1 MTPRDQLLQALQ
13 APRALEEVHR
23 VLQGLAAQSEPQL
36 GVYQVLRALL
46 GEARERMGPD
56 EEFVLL
62 QALDLTCGF
71 CPPEHRLWDQE
82 LPRLHA
88 PDAGPT
94 PV

>member
-23 VLQGLAAQSEPQL
+23 VLQGLAASGEPQL
-36 GVYQVLRALL
+36 GVYQTLRTLL
-46 GEARERMGPD
+46 TEARETMGED
-56 EEFVLL
+56 EEFVVL
-62 QALDLTCGF
+62 QALDLACGF

-88 PDAGPT
+88 PEDGPT

>member
-23 VLQGLAAQSEPQL
+23 VLQGLAASGEAQL
-36 GVYQVLRALL
+36 GVYKVLRTLL
-46 GEARERMGPD
+46 EEARESMGED

-71 CPPEHRLWDQE
+71 CPPEHKLWDQE
-82 LPRLHA
+82 LPRLHS
-88 PDAGPT
+88 PGDGPT